1 MNWFKHEYCASFD
14 ERMSQLINKEGSKGY
29 GTYWYIIEMLCPQ
42 SEAKTDFNFLNN
54 IKRKGFSLTYMT
66 RIITKYGLFVVEG
79 SKFWPIISYRM
90 SGQKNGIPASDYP
103 TPAATSSREHAA
115 PAQRKEKD
123 REAIKE
129 DAPDYRKPEQEKVTP
144 SKEDTGLKN
153 RETNEETDGETSEYS
168 SGSEQVFIENP
179 TKSEQVFDENR
190 TKNGVGI
197 APYPANR
204 SNDNTLNI
212 RQSRRNSPPRSLT
225 HVHARERTEKRRKE
239 KIKITTAEKEEEKE
253 KTSVTAVAATDQ
265 FSSNKTLAGKI
276 RQSRSKPPYFACQHT
291 TNKSTFFVPKS
302 NDLPA
307 SERPW
312 QELVDELQT
321 DSSWVELACLK
332 CGYGKLLQHYFKEAV
347 EEFRKHIV
355 LYDKGCELRRR
366 KDVRQYFVN
375 FIASGK
381 YTSNALNAYLLQ
393 LEAQRQDTEK
403 YIYRYEQ
410 RFDGKRFYLG
420 GQPIPE
426 GAPPR
431 PKEDS
436 IWSEEAHKWVSIY
449 ATGKNALQ

>member
-42 SEAKTDFNFLNN
+42 SESKTDFNFLNN

-66 RIITKYGLFVVEG
+66 RIITEYGLFVVEG

-90 SGQKNGIPASDYP
+90 AGQKNGIPASGYSTP
-103 TPAATSSREHAA
+103 TATSSREHAA
-115 PAQRKEKD
+115 PAQCKEKEK
-123 REAIKE
+123 EAIKG
-129 DAPDYRKPEQEKVTP
+129 DAPGYRKTAQEKVAP
-144 SKEDTGLKN
+144 NQEDTARKFLEPDEKAD
-153 RETNEETDGETSEYS
+153 EKPSEYS
-168 SGSEQVFIENP
+168 SGSERVVVENS

-190 TKNGVGI
+190 TKKKAER
-197 APYPANR
+197 APYSTSCNADNR
-204 SNDNTLNI
+204 LIN
-212 RQSRRNSPPRSLT
+212 RRLQRKASSLDLT
-225 HVHARERTEKRRKE
+225 HVRARERTEKRRKE
-239 KIKITTAEKEEEKE
+239 KIKITTAEKEKE
-253 KTSVTAVAATDQ
+253 KVSAVAVTTDQ
-265 FSSNKTLAGKI
+265 FSSNKVSATKM
-276 RQSRSKPPYFACQHT
+276 RQSKDKPPYFPCQNQT
-291 TNKSTFFVPKS
+291 DQSTFFVPKS
-302 NDLPA
+302 NDFPLP
-307 SERPW
+307 ERSW

-332 CGYGKLLQHYFKEAV
+332 CSYGKLLRHYFKEAV

-355 LYDKGCELRRR
+355 LYDKGCELHRR

-375 FIASGK
+375 FTASGK
-381 YTSNALNAYLLQ
+381 HTSNALKAYLLQ
-393 LEAQRQDTEK
+393 LEAQRQDTEE

-410 RFDGKRFYLG
+410 RFNGKRFYLG

-431 PKEDS
+431 PQRDS
-436 IWSEEAHKWVSIY
+436 IWSEEAQKWVSIY